1 MAASAVGII
10 TLFAVVLAGPLAWA
24 VATYVQRRR
33 KGNGPSAD
41 GAAEAGVSEGQVDGT
56 ATQREEMSGVAYTLS
71 LLGYAIG
78 LGNLWRFPYLVGK
91 WGGGAFIIA
100 YLVCLLLVAIPAY
113 LMEMVMGQYTRKSTV
128 GCFKMIHPRW
138 DGLGYGQAL
147 ILLLVMAYYNVLL
160 AYAIIYIA
168 GSLVDPLP
176 WADDSKNY
184 FNVEVLN
191 GYDDYAGKG
200 LGPVQW
206 KLALALLVV
215 WLIVFASL
223 AFGKKILTKVT
234 WVTVVGP
241 IVMLVVLV
249 LRSVTLDGAG
259 DGIEFYIGKFD
270 SEVLGDLDMWAS
282 ACSQILFSLSPG
294 FGTAITMSSYTR
306 PKENVFRTCM
316 VVVVCNSAFSL
327 LGGFAIFS
335 IVGNI
340 TFRLNAAGGVL
351 DEATG
356 AMVATTVAEQA
367 SAGTGLAF
375 IAIADGMRAFGSG
388 TNAMSV
394 LFFSVL
400 LTLGLDSTF
409 CWAETFVCY
418 VEDYLLVKGGNKPA
432 HWKIVGCMCA
442 AMYLMGLLYC
452 TRMGIE
458 LLDIVDHYCITY
470 YLLLAV
476 ALEAFLFTWDFGWR
490 RFVVH
495 VKLATLGNL
504 RTPLGQDVIPS
515 AFWWYA
521 IHFTMPACSLFLFFY
536 IFSSDVDEPYG
547 GYPDWL
553 QGIGWSCLA
562 ALLAVTPLGF
572 VRTLKLGTGSTLPPL
587 EQDEAALA
595 AALGITSTLPPLG
608 QKEESMQKEESI

>member
-10 TLFAVVLAGPLAWA
+10 TLLAVVLAGPLAWA
-24 VATYVQRRR
+24 IATYVERRR
-33 KGNGPSAD
+33 KAAD
-41 GAAEAGVSEGQVDGT
+41 GAAEAGASEGQVDGKEPE
-56 ATQREEMSGVAYTLS
+56 REEMSGVAYTLS

-100 YLVCLLLVAIPAY
+100 YLVCLCFVAAPAY
-113 LMEMVMGQYTRKSTV
+113 LIEMVMGQYTRKSTV

-138 DGLGYGQAL
+138 DGLAYGQAL
-147 ILLLVMAYYNVLL
+147 ILLMVMAYYNVLL
-160 AYAIIYIA
+160 AYAVIYIA

-176 WADDSKNY
+176 WAADSKNY

-191 GYDDYAGKG
+191 GYDDYIGKG

-206 KLALALLVV
+206 KLALGLLVV

-223 AFGKKILTKVT
+223 SFGQKILTKVT

-241 IVMLVVLV
+241 IVMLVVL
-249 LRSVTLDGAG
+249 LIRSVTLDGAA

-294 FGTAITMSSYTR
+294 FGAAITMSSHTR

-327 LGGFAIFS
+327 VGGFAIFS

-351 DEATG
+351 DKATG

-367 SAGTGLAF
+367 RAGTGLAF

-394 LFFSVL
+394 LFFTVL

-409 CWAETFVCY
+409 CFAETFVCY
-418 VEDYLLVKGGNKPA
+418 VEDYLLVKGSKPA
-432 HWKIVGCMCA
+432 KWKIVGCTCA
-442 AMYLMGLLYC
+442 VMYLMGLLFC

-458 LLDIVDHYCITY
+458 LLDTIDHYCITY

-476 ALEAFLFTWDFGWR
+476 ALEAFMFTFDFGWR
-490 RFVVH
+490 RLVVH

-504 RTPLGQDVIPS
+504 RTPLGQDVVPS
-515 AFWWYA
+515 FFWRLA
-521 IHFTMPACSLFLFFY
+521 IHITMPVCSLFLFFY
-536 IFSSDVDEPYG
+536 ILSTDVVEPYG
-547 GYPDWL
+547 GYPVWMN
-553 QGIGWSCLA
+553 GIGWSCLA

-572 VRTLKLGTGSTLPPL
+572 ARSLKSGTGSTLPPL

-595 AALGITSTLPPLG
+595 AAFGIKSTLPPLG
-608 QKEESMQKEESI
+608 QNEESDLAEGATA